1 MKISAQKQGKS
12 TSLLWCVGGW
22 GGVGRVSLEEVLL
35 QATNYLMST
44 VH

>member
-22 GGVGRVSLEEVLL
+22 GVGRVSLEEVLL